1 MSEPFLLSLFHINDW
16 SVTGEVAPLL
26 RTLTLFQR
34 TQILCLGP
42 TSGSSELSV
51 APSPGHPASSF
62 GFHRHTAHMFI
73 YINKN
78 KFLKISSLGP
88 GEMALQLRTLTALP
102 EILSSFPSKDML
114 AHNHL

>member
-1 MSEPFLLSLFHINDW
+1 
-16 SVTGEVAPLL
+16 
-26 RTLTLFQR
+26 
-34 TQILCLGP
+34 
-42 TSGSSELSV
+42 
-51 APSPGHPASSF
+51 
-62 GFHRHTAHMFI
+62 MFI